1 MSPTTTPD
9 RPRHGLVARL
19 AAGHP
24 APDDAMAN
32 LRLHLDDHAEDTLA
46 RLRATLAD
54 RADAD
59 DLLDVAYR
67 TVDSPYGPL
76 LVAATRTGLVRV
88 AFEREDHDAV
98 LGELAAAVSP
108 RILRSGRRT
117 DEVARQLDEYFAGR
131 RQHFEVAT
139 DLRLVQGFRRDVI
152 RHLPFIGYGHTESY
166 AEVATAAG
174 RPNAVRAVGSACAHN
189 PVPIVVPCHR
199 VVRSDGTSGQYRGG
213 PEMKAALLAMEA
225 AA

>member
-1 MSPTTTPD
+1 MSPTTSD

-19 AAGHP
+19 VAGHP
-24 APDDAMAN
+24 APDDAVAN
-32 LRLHLDDHAEDTLA
+32 LRRHLDDQSEATLA
-46 RLRATLAD
+46 RLRATLAEQ
-54 RADAD
+54 ADAD

-76 LVAATRTGLVRV
+76 LVAATPTGLVRV
-88 AFEREDHDAV
+88 AFEREDHEAV

-117 DEVARQLDEYFAGR
+117 DDVARQLDEYFAGR
-131 RQHFEVAT
+131 RQAFEVAT
-139 DLRLVQGFRRDVI
+139 DLRLVHGFRRDVI
-152 RHLPFIGYGHTESY
+152 RHLPVIAYGHTESY

-199 VVRSDGTSGQYRGG
+199 VVRSDGTPGQYRGG

-225 AA
+225 A